1 MKYLKIAGLVF
12 LMSFLTHCITY
23 LKKDYPAYNPAKIY
37 KKIANVDFIL
47 YYNHYNAFNERSE
60 VSSGVHQANKQAF
73 TNIIAGCNCIN
84 KFTVYVDGL
93 DDISKIKSKNL
104 VKIEVTNRVQPNVS
118 LYLTSTLFVLSATMF
133 PVFGEING
141 KTEFVAFNQ
150 GKEIKRYTYEND
162 VIEVRQG
169 LLLFVMPFRKL
180 NYITNQNVPDN
191 FVNDIYRDKL
201 YPTE

>member
-1 MKYLKIAGLVF
+1 MNFFKIIALVF
-12 LMSFLTHCITY
+12 LVSFFSQCITY
-23 LKKDYPAYNPAKIY
+23 LKNDYPAYNPAKID

-60 VSSGVHQANKQAF
+60 VSYAVHQANKQAF

-84 KFTVYVDGL
+84 RFTVFVDGL

-104 VKIEVTNRVQPNVS
+104 VKIEVTSRVQSNVS
-118 LYLTSTLFVLSATMF
+118 LYLTSTLFVLSGTMF

-150 GKEIKRYTYEND
+150 GK
-162 VIEVRQG
+162 
-169 LLLFVMPFRKL
+169 KL
-180 NYITNQNVPDN
+180 R
-191 FVNDIYRDKL
+191 DIHMKTMSLKLDKDYFYL
-201 YPTE
+201 